1 MTLPDAILKAQRIAA
16 EHGAAV
22 IVAVADGAHGNGD
35 GENRFDAVMVDVY
48 ERDQQGGAY
57 LTKEQIVTEEV

>member
-22 IVAVADGAHGNGD
+22 IVAVADPAHGNGD
-35 GENRFDAVMVDVY
+35 GENRFDAVTVGVY

-57 LTKEQIVTEEV
+57 LTMERIVRHE